1 MTRPPLVRITAAV
14 VAIGLIAIAVF
25 AAFYIIGA
33 LAAVAVCAALG
44 LGLIG
49 LVAWGSAKLS
59 HRSGR
64 QDVGKPPEPAHP
76 PVVDPPD

>member
-1 MTRPPLVRITAAV
+1 MTRPPIVRLTTTF
-14 VAIGLIAIAVF
+14 VAIGLVAVAVF

-33 LAAVAVCAALG
+33 LAAVAVFAALG
-44 LGLIG
+44 IGLIG

-64 QDVGKPPEPAHP
+64 QDLGQPLEPAHP
-76 PVVDPPD
+76 PAADPPA